1 MRFPQNPLLRYVKFL
16 RNLCLFRILAE
27 STLQEAVVNSR
38 QKIAF
43 ENPSHFD
50 LNRKEGLYREIVS
63 KDGLTIESA
72 LTVRALFDQ
81 SAASWNVEMAVLDD
95 QGFRIKIRSMDGRQQ
110 SQLRHLGLE
119 LLDDV
124 GVHDWR
130 FFEYPDSIQITKSMS
145 PNEAERLKLL
155 LCGRVA

>member
-1 MRFPQNPLLRYVKFL
+1 VSFENPGGKCFAGG
-16 RNLCLFRILAE
+16 ILM
-27 STLQEAVVNSR
+27 NSR

-63 KDGLTIESA
+63 KDGLTIESI
-72 LTVRALFDQ
+72 LTVRALFDE

-130 FFEYPDSIQITKSMS
+130 FLEYPDSIHITKSMS
-145 PNEAERLKLL
+145 PYETEQLNLL
-155 LCGRVA
+155 LFGRVA

>member
-1 MRFPQNPLLRYVKFL
+1 M
-16 RNLCLFRILAE
+16 
-27 STLQEAVVNSR
+27 NSR

-50 LNRKEGLYREIVS
+50 LNRKESLYREIAS
-63 KDGLTIESA
+63 KDGLTIESV
-72 LTVRALFDQ
+72 LTVRALYDE
-81 SAASWNVEMAVLDD
+81 SDASWNVEMAVLDD
-95 QGFRIKIRSMDGRQQ
+95 HGFRIKIRSMDGRQQ

-130 FFEYPDSIQITKSMS
+130 FFEYPDSIQITKAMS
-145 PNEAERLKLL
+145 PNEAERLKLQ
-155 LCGRVA
+155 LCARVA

>member
-1 MRFPQNPLLRYVKFL
+1 M
-16 RNLCLFRILAE
+16 
-27 STLQEAVVNSR
+27 NSR

-50 LNRKEGLYREIVS
+50 LNRKEGLYREIAS
-63 KDGLTIESA
+63 KDGLRIESI
-72 LTVRALFDQ
+72 LTVRALFDE

-130 FFEYPDSIQITKSMS
+130 FLEYPDSIHITKSMS
-145 PNEAERLKLL
+145 PNEAERLKLFL
-155 LCGRVA
+155 FGKVA

>member
-1 MRFPQNPLLRYVKFL
+1 M
-16 RNLCLFRILAE
+16 
-27 STLQEAVVNSR
+27 NSR

-43 ENPSHFD
+43 ENPSRFD

-63 KDGLTIESA
+63 KDGLTIESI
-72 LTVRALFDQ
+72 LTVRAHFDD
-81 SAASWNVEMAVLDD
+81 SAASWNVEMAFLDD

-124 GVHDWR
+124 GVHDLR
-130 FFEYPDSIQITKSMS
+130 FLEYPDSIHITKSMS
-145 PNEAERLKLL
+145 PHEAESLKLL
-155 LCGRVA
+155 HFGKVA